1 MTLKFIIFDMDETLY
16 PRGSGLMQEI
26 GRRIQL
32 WVQRQFD
39 LTREGAA
46 AMRHDY
52 FVRFGTTL
60 GGLIVEHSV
69 DVDDYLFFVHDV
81 PVEEY
86 LAPNPALAAMLDA
99 IPLRKAIYTN
109 ATLEYGRRV
118 LRVLGVADRFE
129 QLIGIEE
136 VGLRSKVYRDA
147 YERVL
152 ARLGARGDEC
162 IMVEDTAHNLR
173 PAKALGLTTVLVD
186 AEADENVDFVVGRVL
201 EVGDLVNAL
210 LRPHVQ

>member
-16 PRGSGLMQEI
+16 PRGIGLMREV

-39 LTREGAA
+39 LTWEESS
-46 AMRHDY
+46 AMRRDY
-52 FVRFGTTL
+52 FIRYGTTL
-60 GGLIVEHSV
+60 SGLIVEHDV
-69 DVDDYLFFVHDV
+69 DVHDYLFFVHDV

-86 LAPNPALAAMLDA
+86 LAPNPALTAMLDA

-118 LRVLGVADRFE
+118 LRVLGVTDRFE
-129 QLIGIEE
+129 QLVGIEE

-152 ARLGARGDEC
+152 ARLGVRGDEC
-162 IMVEDTAHNLR
+162 IMVEDTLHNLR
-173 PAKALGLTTVLVD
+173 QAKALGLTTVLVD
-186 AEADENVDFVVGRVL
+186 AEPDENVDFVVGSVL
-201 EVGDLVNAL
+201 EVGGLVL
-210 LRPHVQ
+210 KLGES